1 MSPGKPGDRSGSH
14 PKHDYRV
21 DPVVDMRL
29 HVRAVAHAVGRIFE
43 SDLLLARLTSV
54 ALHITLNPM
63 IKSFRHKGL
72 ELFFTAGK
80 KSGIQP
86 HHAPRLRLQLTAL
99 DHARQPQD
107 LSATGWRLHPL
118 TGKERGFWS
127 ITVSG
132 NWRLV
137 FRFDRNDVE
146 LVDYLDYH

>member
-1 MSPGKPGDRSGSH
+1 
-14 PKHDYRV
+14 
-21 DPVVDMRL
+21 
-29 HVRAVAHAVGRIFE
+29 
-43 SDLLLARLTSV
+43 
-54 ALHITLNPM
+54 M